1 MAPSGLSS
9 GRRVCCARAHP
20 AGTRRSRRCSKQA
33 GSITRSFRSAK
44 RCMRPVTF
52 AAAVPRCGNRTGGPT
67 VPKHMRVCAL
77 LLLIATVAC
86 GGAATLS
93 SPEPSATAGTATI
106 APAGTV
112 TATAITG
119 TIVPGTLPPNP
130 TPAPSPTPSPAP
142 GGLTQAQLRYRLVD
156 QFGRLL
162 FCDPDYYPVARA
174 DEGALAHERL
184 PDIQKDAP
192 TFSAILSHLRITP
205 AASYTNDQE
214 LAIYRDWKMLNAIH
228 LDPVN
233 GGFHFLGVFGTP
245 QQANRVDGTIDQR
258 GIVSVASRTPSGQ
271 PPCPICLA
279 RGTRIATPSGDVA
292 VENLK
297 IGDLIWTTD
306 GTGSRVSLP
315 LVEVGSTPVPP
326 AHRVVHLLL
335 SDGRTV
341 NVSPGHPT
349 ADGRKVGELVAGD
362 RYDGG
367 IVLGAELTPYT
378 GGATFDVLPA
388 GATGFYWANSVLL
401 GSTLR

>member
-1 MAPSGLSS
+1 
-9 GRRVCCARAHP
+9 
-20 AGTRRSRRCSKQA
+20 
-33 GSITRSFRSAK
+33 
-44 RCMRPVTF
+44 
-52 AAAVPRCGNRTGGPT
+52 
-67 VPKHMRVCAL
+67 MRVCAL

-93 SPEPSATAGTATI
+93 SPEPSATAGSATI

-228 LDPVN
+228 LDPLN

-258 GIVSVASRTPSGQ
+258 GIVAVVSGTPSGQ

-279 RGTRIATPSGDVA
+279 RGTRVATPSGEIA
-292 VENLK
+292 VEDLRL
-297 IGDLIWTTD
+297 GDVVWTLD
-306 GTGSRVSLP
+306 AAGARIAAP
-315 LVEVGSTPVPP
+315 LLETGSTPVPTT
-326 AHRVVHLLL
+326 HRVVKLRL
-335 SDGRTV
+335 SDGRAV

-349 ADGRKVGELVAGD
+349 ADGRKVGDLVAGD
-362 RYDGG
+362 IYDGA
-367 IVLGAELTPYT
+367 VVASAELSPYA

-388 GATGFYWANSVLL
+388 GATGVYWANGVLL